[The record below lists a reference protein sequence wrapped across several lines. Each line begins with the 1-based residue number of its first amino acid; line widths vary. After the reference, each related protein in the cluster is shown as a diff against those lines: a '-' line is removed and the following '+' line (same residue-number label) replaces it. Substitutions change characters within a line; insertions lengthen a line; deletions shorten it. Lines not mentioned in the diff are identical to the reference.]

1 MQKRVYTKQ
10 DLNDM
15 RQTFV
20 EFDYDTLDQ
29 LQIKRKVNN
38 STYKSD
44 TLTLTIRRR
53 QQSFILRVPTIRLVC
68 LKSVMILALR
78 HHKDPIEIMM
88 RVHNYGVYGHKHI
101 NTANERLSL
110 EVASTLVSDKNRES
124 RRQKVLYETAGELE

>member
-44 TLTLTIRRR
+44 TRTLTIRCR
-53 QQSFILRVPTIRLVC
+53 QQSFILRGPTIRLVC

-124 RRQKVLYETAGELE
+124 RRQKILYETAGELE

>member
-38 STYKSD
+38 PTYKSD
-44 TLTLTIRRR
+44 TRTMTIRRL

>member
-44 TLTLTIRRR
+44 TLTLTIRQH
-53 QQSFILRVPTIRLVC
+53 QQSFILRLPTIRLVC

-101 NTANERLSL
+101 NTTNERLSL

-124 RRQKVLYETAGELE
+124 RRQKILYETAGELE

>member
-124 RRQKVLYETAGELE
+124 RRQKILYETAGELE

>member
-44 TLTLTIRRR
+44 TLTLTIRRH